1 MIFSN
6 TPLLGKAIDTVTHST
21 LEKHSNKTI
30 IVNTIGTPTNMAP
43 EVWQNMA
50 GTKVPM
56 SQSIDVYSY
65 GVIMFEVC
73 YRTKA
78 WKGVNFLH
86 IIKKSVIAGK
96 RPRYLSDDDSSSK
109 EEKDGEDGIPEG
121 FDPLLSKCW
130 HQNAAMRPEFREI
143 LPFFRNASHTAI
155 EIE

>member
-1 MIFSN
+1 
-6 TPLLGKAIDTVTHST
+6 
-21 LEKHSNKTI
+21 
-30 IVNTIGTPTNMAP
+30 MAP

-78 WKGVNFLH
+78 WKGGIFAHNS
-86 IIKKSVIAGK
+86 KEVIAGK

-121 FDPLLSKCW
+121 FDRSLVNVGIKMQPCVLSSVRFCPFSETPHTPPLKSDGLILSFLFFCIKKGSSVCC
-130 HQNAAMRPEFREI
+130 I
-143 LPFFRNASHTAI
+143 LLY
-155 EIE
+155 

>member
-1 MIFSN
+1 MVS
-6 TPLLGKAIDTVTHST
+6 
-21 LEKHSNKTI
+21 
-30 IVNTIGTPTNMAP
+30 
-43 EVWQNMA
+43 
-50 GTKVPM
+50 KVPM
-56 SQSIDVYSY
+56 SHKIDVYSY

-86 IIKKSVIAGK
+86 IIQKSVIAGK

-109 EEKDGEDGIPEG
+109 EEKDEEEEKDGEDGKPEG
-121 FDPLLSKCW
+121 FDTLLSKCW